1 MTSLQFQRLHE
12 HIRSCDARFESLV
25 HHPCFLEYSH
35 GALLQKEMINRI
47 GPKVKQVWNVA
58 YICYIFWGGWVV
70 INTTAYH
77 LIQYSL
83 HLLVLPKELHDI
95 FDCFNWCYYLG
106 TCHWIAKGDDKEQTK
121 EAKVGAKSK
130 KLHWVGKGSS
140 FIHLQDGNDCKLTNR
155 KVATKSAQLSLF
167 GPTICMLVDT
177 ITNMI

>member
-77 LIQYSL
+77 LSQYSL

-121 EAKVGAKSK
+121 EAKVGPFRNIITAQKSFGII
-130 KLHWVGKGSS
+130 LQILLIRGPWWWSS
-140 FIHLQDGNDCKLTNR
+140 GLSACLILQQSEFEPR
-155 KVATKSAQLSLF
+155 
-167 GPTICMLVDT
+167 
-177 ITNMI
+177 